1 MTNHVITLAL
11 GAAFILIGLRMLFV
25 ARRQRRG
32 TLRAT
37 GTVVR
42 LDKSGPIGGPGA
54 AASTGY
60 TPVIQFETADGRQ
73 LLFEPK
79 VWFNAMALTLFARR
93 YLPGHRLT
101 VYYQPGDPQRAN
113 ANGAMLTW
121 VIPVVCLVVGLA
133 LIAVSA

>member
-1 MTNHVITLAL
+1 MRNHVITLAL
-11 GAAFILIGLRMLFV
+11 GAAFIIIGTRMLFV

-32 TLRAT
+32 AVRAT

-42 LDKSGPIGGPGA
+42 LDKSGPVGGPGV

-73 LLFEPK
+73 AQFEPRL
-79 VWFNAMALTLFARR
+79 WLNATVLALFARR

-101 VYYQPGDPQRAN
+101 VYYQPGDPQQAN
-113 ANGAMLTW
+113 VNGAVLSW
-121 VIPVVCLVVGLA
+121 VIPVACVIAGVA
-133 LIAVSA
+133 LMTLSA